1 MRSFLS
7 LYITNLFL
15 VGGTGL
21 LTTYLAL
28 YLVQHEVS
36 TFWIGALT
44 SLYYLGLMAGSKIGY
59 YLISSVGHIR
69 SFTASTAVVL
79 ACVSAHGITDN
90 IYVWLVLRL
99 LVGIGMMCNY
109 MVLESWL
116 NEQTAQEQRGKVFS
130 FYMITSYF
138 GMMTGQWALSHF
150 PELGFAPLFF
160 VCMALSV
167 GIIPISTTRK
177 IHPKPL
183 KPISVG
189 FFTYVKQVPQSIT
202 AVHFAGIINGSFYGL
217 APVFASKA
225 GFSPEGIASFMT
237 MTIFAGLIAQWPMGF
252 LSDRIRRSILLR
264 TNAILIGIISL
275 LLYFF
280 SSNQTVTFAL
290 TFSFGLFAFTL
301 YPLASALANSR
312 VEDEDRVGVSSALLV
327 AFGLGA
333 GVGSTVIAQIMEH
346 TSHLALYGSISL
358 LTVFM
363 FLLLTYIN
371 SRQKRE
377 LPESSDY
384 VVSASD
390 ITTSPLAASMDPRI
404 EETIA
409 QEQLLVVEEE
419 LDIDANGESK

>member
-183 KPISVG
+183 KQISVG

-237 MTIFAGLIAQWPMGF
+237 ITIFAGLIAQWPMGF
-252 LSDRIRRSILLR
+252 LSDRVRRSILLR

-280 SSNQTVTFAL
+280 SSNPTVTYVL

-384 VVSASD
+384 VVAASD

-419 LDIDANGESK
+419 LEIEVNGESK